1 MAENGGIQLGP
12 SRMSTGLRSSMGE
25 PGYPVGAGELLEREF
40 ELGLVGGLLDA
51 ASGGA
56 GTVVVVEGVAGI
68 GKSALLAAV
77 GAITQAGGLEVLR
90 ARGSEFEAEIAF
102 GVARQLFEPML
113 RAASAKEREA
123 AA

>member
-12 SRMSTGLRSSMGE
+12 SRMSTGLRSSVGE

-56 GTVVVVEGVAGI
+56 GTVVVVEGMAGI

-77 GAITQAGGLEVLR
+77 GRLPRQAGLR
-90 ARGSEFEAEIAF
+90 C
-102 GVARQLFEPML
+102 
-113 RAASAKEREA
+113 
-123 AA
+123 

>member
-12 SRMSTGLRSSMGE
+12 SRMSTGLRSAMGE
-25 PGYPVGAGELLEREF
+25 PAHPVGAGELLEREF

-77 GAITQAGGLEVLR
+77 GAGAAGVWVWR
-90 ARGSEFEAEIAF
+90 AFRAWV
-102 GVARQLFEPML
+102 GV
-113 RAASAKEREA
+113 
-123 AA
+123 